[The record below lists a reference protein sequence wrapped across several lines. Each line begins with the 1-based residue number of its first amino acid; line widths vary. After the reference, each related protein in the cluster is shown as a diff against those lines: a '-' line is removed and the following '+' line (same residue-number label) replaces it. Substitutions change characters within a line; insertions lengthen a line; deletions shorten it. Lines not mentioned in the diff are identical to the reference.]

1 MEMYKILGIILVV
14 TGVFDMVVLPRIITQ
29 RMTENT
35 QVVTAAIWVAALMTM
50 AAGAACFFGVFGEF

>member
-1 MEMYKILGIILVV
+1 MEVYKILGIVLVV
-14 TGVFDMVVLPRIITQ
+14 TGLFDMVVLPRIITG

-35 QVVTAAIWVAALMTM
+35 QLVTAAIWVAAFLTM

>member
-1 MEMYKILGIILVV
+1 MEMYKLLGVILVC
-14 TGVFDMVVLPRIITQ
+14 TGVFDMVVLPRIITK

-35 QVVTAAIWVAALMTM
+35 QIVTAAIWVAALVTM

>member
-1 MEMYKILGIILVV
+1 
-14 TGVFDMVVLPRIITQ
+14 VLPRIITK

-35 QVVTAAIWVAALMTM
+35 QVVTAAIWFAAFLTM

>member
-1 MEMYKILGIILVV
+1 METYKILGIVLVF
-14 TGVFDMVVLPRIITQ
+14 TGLFDMVVLPRIIVN

-35 QVVTAAIWVAALMTM
+35 QIVTTAIWIAALLTM

>member
-1 MEMYKILGIILVV
+1 MEMYKLLGIILVC
-14 TGVFDMVVLPRIITQ
+14 TGVFDMVVLPRIITK

-35 QVVTAAIWVAALMTM
+35 QVVTAAIWFAAFLTM